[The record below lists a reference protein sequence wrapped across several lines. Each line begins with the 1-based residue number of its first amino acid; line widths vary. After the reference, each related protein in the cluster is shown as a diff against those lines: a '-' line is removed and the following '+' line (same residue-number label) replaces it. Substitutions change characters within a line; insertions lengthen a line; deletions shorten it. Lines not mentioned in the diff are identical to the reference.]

1 MLVEASGDVA
11 QGNKAPR
18 EKNQPSFCFL
28 EKQKRRGLQKLA

>member
-1 MLVEASGDVA
+1 MLVEESGEVA

-28 EKQKRRGLQKLA
+28 EKQKRRGFKELA